1 MTKPSLII
9 LGHDPAEPEQD
20 IPSAASFTGNEC
32 ETPPVSCYSAEDIK
46 RELRRLI
53 SERIP
58 THPPDF
64 PDPLNLAP
72 INRPSLNPAA
82 LNPAALNPA
91 SDRETQARAEWTN
104 LVERSRAEVRRLTD
118 PANISNPEHRARI
131 EAARAA
137 PAEAI
142 ERAREI
148 LSAQA
153 LSANLIPHASIR
165 PSLLFNAL
173 PFGEDDP

>member
-20 IPSAASFTGNEC
+20 IPSAATFTGNEC
-32 ETPPVSCYSAEDIK
+32 EVAGGSHYSAEDIK

-58 THPPDF
+58 TNLPDF

-72 INRPSLNPAA
+72 INRPS

-173 PFGEDDP
+173 PFGESDP